1 MGGEGERTKE
11 EGSEGEGEMKES
23 VCVYLKQSAN
33 ENVITATRQLPA
45 WILRRKPCIPA
56 RENK

>member
-33 ENVITATRQLPA
+33 ENVITATRVYTCT
-45 WILRRKPCIPA
+45 RKQVDVGS
-56 RENK
+56 R